1 MPLFVHRKGHR
12 DYWQDRLLD
21 PETGLKMLNFSF
33 LPPEWCTDVAQ
44 FTARL
49 QGSPFY
55 PNFADGE
62 NQVVN
67 NYFYYTR
74 MPPTKDVAAL
84 QTQQARAGVKHRDDI
99 GRVASTQVESG
110 GASSSSS
117 ASSSDTYQG
126 LTAALQQVAASMDP
140 NASKSKLS
148 SDLRAA
154 ICIDLAPLTAWSK
167 QEMKFSHQPKTTGE
181 WPPGMSVAVQDV
193 ALAVPKGA
201 TIFLGK
207 KFLSG
212 PCDGFAWC
220 QVDSLPPSGDA
231 RTVSPVGTQ
240 GLVLVTRP
248 SQAREPMFEVA
259 SMYIAESA
267 TDDFYD

>member
-1 MPLFVHRKGHR
+1 MHRKGHR

-55 PNFADGE
+55 PNFADAE

-67 NYFYYTR
+67 NFFYYTR

-117 ASSSDTYQG
+117 ASSTDTYQG
-126 LTAALQQVAASMDP
+126 LLRLFSR
-140 NASKSKLS
+140 L
-148 SDLRAA
+148 LRAWIRMPQKA
-154 ICIDLAPLTAWSK
+154 S
-167 QEMKFSHQPKTTGE
+167 S
-181 WPPGMSVAVQDV
+181 PPIYGRRS
-193 ALAVPKGA
+193 
-201 TIFLGK
+201 
-207 KFLSG
+207 
-212 PCDGFAWC
+212 
-220 QVDSLPPSGDA
+220 
-231 RTVSPVGTQ
+231 
-240 GLVLVTRP
+240 
-248 SQAREPMFEVA
+248 A
-259 SMYIAESA
+259 SI
-267 TDDFYD
+267 